1 MSEPTMT
8 ELLVAIGRI
17 EEMLRGMSE
26 DLRKLQ
32 ASEDQ
37 QWKKLNEHQ
46 TEIELLKQRQAPR
59 VHWVAWIAAIAAG
72 TALILGVFDR
82 IYL

>member
-1 MSEPTMT
+1 MT

-59 VHWVAWIAAIAAG
+59 VHWVAWIAAIGAG
-72 TALILGVFDR
+72 VALVLGVFDR

>member
-1 MSEPTMT
+1 MT

-46 TEIELLKQRQAPR
+46 TEIELLKQRQSPR

-72 TALILGVFDR
+72 VALVLGVFDR